1 MSVESCT
8 PAAPKVAAQ
17 GARGAH
23 GAKGKP
29 GVAGD
34 AGALDAGGFSALLMQ
49 LGANDEEA
57 AAEDLA
63 PAAAGD
69 VPADVVA
76 GQDLLAKEKEGA
88 AVDPNLLL
96 AQSLQFQKSQ
106 PPVDERQV
114 VQPPADERQVA
125 RALEGNTVLSGPVL
139 NDDMPQQARS
149 EAQAASPTPAA
160 KSQDLVRPELS
171 AAIKDVAAKAPA
183 SNRSTTGAA
192 VKEAAAVQ
200 PSVVNPNAQVVA
212 EMRLQKQAQVESRG
226 ETGAG
231 VAQAVAAVGT
241 SEFGVRRAER
251 VGENMTSG
259 RGGSGDGATGY
270 QAMPAASGAEPS
282 FTLTDPTAVMSP
294 EAMVAEQVNYWI
306 GQDVQN
312 AELKLDGMGDSPV
325 EVSISLQGKEARVE
339 FRTDQLEARQVLEG
353 AVSHLRDL
361 LGNEGL
367 VLSGVS
373 VGSSGA
379 DGAAS
384 QEKRPRQGERQTSF
398 AVPQAQ
404 PAEAGVRPGR
414 LSGQS
419 VDLFV

>member
-34 AGALDAGGFSALLMQ
+34 AGAPDAGGFSALLMQ
-49 LGANDEEA
+49 LGANDEDA
-57 AAEDLA
+57 VAEDLA

-76 GQDLLAKEKEGA
+76 GQDLLVKEKEGA
-88 AVDPNLLL
+88 VVDPNLLL

-106 PPVDERQV
+106 LPVDERQV

-125 RALEGNTVLSGPVL
+125 RALEGSTVLSGPVL

-149 EAQAASPTPAA
+149 EAQAISPTPAA

-200 PSVVNPNAQVVA
+200 PSVNPSIQIVA

-231 VAQAVAAVGT
+231 VAQAVVAVGT

-282 FTLTDPTAVMSP
+282 FTLTDPTAAMSP

-384 QEKRPRQGERQTSF
+384 QEKRPRQGERQASF
-398 AVPQAQ
+398 AVPQTQSAD
-404 PAEAGVRPGR
+404 AGVRPGR